1 MKFKI
6 EREPNNYAQSLIL
19 SKFTKHRMK
28 FSLLFC
34 AVFLNFLLVLYGCD
48 KGSGCFLLLINE

>member
-1 MKFKI
+1 MSKKHQI
-6 EREPNNYAQSLIL
+6 ALHLNNYAQSLIL
-19 SKFTKHRMK
+19 SKFTIHRMK

-48 KGSGCFLLLINE
+48 KGLGCFLL